1 MKTYVC
7 YQYVIAP
14 VQIIIFLIGRFAVGE
29 TTKYLGCYSGGHQW
43 KYHSVWGSLFT
54 FLLIASCF
62 MQAVLLEKVLYSI
75 PHHMGYFEVSGI
87 NESAAKMTPR
97 TKTKLM
103 EKNED
108 DFVNANNM
116 A

>member
-1 MKTYVC
+1 MFEARMNTYVC

-14 VQIIIFLIGRFAVGE
+14 AQIIIFCIGRFAVGDNTE
-29 TTKYLGCYSGGHQW
+29 YLGCYEGGRQW

-75 PHHMGYFEVSGI
+75 PHHMGYFEVNAVYEEAATMKPSSSPRPI
-87 NESAAKMTPR
+87 ND
-97 TKTKLM
+97 
-103 EKNED
+103 EKAD
-108 DFVNANNM
+108 DF
-116 A
+116 